1 MYAGAEKMSCGES
14 EFIQLHT
21 HMCVYTGAEKMSF
34 EQHADA
40 IQSFDWNYNGSLYGT
55 YCKDKK
61 IRLIDPVY

>member
-1 MYAGAEKMSCGES
+1 M
-14 EFIQLHT
+14 
-21 HMCVYTGAEKMSF
+21 YTGAEKMSF